1 MNTVKNTVKHLML
14 AVVLFG
20 LAGCGNVQ
28 EKTALTFVRKHIIEG
43 DKQAADAL
51 SYMGH
56 APMDNI
62 GTYARI
68 NNVVYSDVVSGMKI
82 TSDVE
87 KEWQKQGAAEVGVIL
102 KGKKD
107 GEQDVEKKVIVSL
120 KNCDGKWLVSGLD

>member
-1 MNTVKNTVKHLML
+1 MNTVKHFML
-14 AVVLFG
+14 VGLLIG

-43 DKQAADAL
+43 DKQAANAM

-62 GTYARI
+62 ATYARC
-68 NNVVYSDVVSGMKI
+68 NNVVYSEVVSGMEI
-82 TSDVE
+82 TSDIE
-87 KEWQKQGAAEVGVIL
+87 KEWQEHGEAEVGVIL

>member
-1 MNTVKNTVKHLML
+1 MKKTVKHLML
-14 AVVLFG
+14 AVLLVG

-43 DKQAADAL
+43 DKQAANAM

-62 GTYARI
+62 ATYARC
-68 NNVVYSDVVSGMKI
+68 NNVVYSEVVSGMKI
-82 TSDVE
+82 TSEME
-87 KEWQKQGAAEVGVIL
+87 KEWQKQGKAEVGVIL
-102 KGKKD
+102 KGKKG